1 MCCLSIE
8 LYNLEDKSTTCD
20 TRTIHYSVY
29 IKRTFTCIKSTY
41 GDFITAIISVI
52 GIINRYLERKTVFAV
67 VIETCWNT
75 IIFLDIVQGQ
85 GNSSECQKFA
95 VHDEVA
101 ESWALQIFDTKVDF
115 PVPVSER

>member
-1 MCCLSIE
+1 MATLSP
-8 LYNLEDKSTTCD
+8 LLSP
-20 TRTIHYSVY
+20 
-29 IKRTFTCIKSTY
+29 
-41 GDFITAIISVI
+41 VI

-95 VHDEVA
+95 VHDEVCRVMGVANLRHEGGFPCACKRAVADRLSSWLA
-101 ESWALQIFDTKVDF
+101 EQEDRNNLSKTGSFSHKNTQFE
-115 PVPVSER
+115 P